1 VSVDIP
7 PLLCLAA
14 AVCVGLS
21 KSGFPGVSLVTV
33 ALMAEAFPARQST
46 GILLPLLIF
55 GDLCAVQAFRRHT
68 LWAQI
73 IRMLPPTF
81 LGITVGFFLMKS
93 IPDAAFRPVLG
104 WMLLATTL
112 VQAVRSLWPQWGG
125 AVPHTRAFAWTMGIW
140 AGVATMVANAAGPVM
155 AVYLLAIALPKEN
168 LVGTSA
174 WFFLIINVVKLPFS
188 GALGLLNAHSLLLD
202 LTLCPLVL
210 AGNWLGR
217 TILHTI
223 PQRVFENL
231 LLVSALAAALK
242 MIL

>member
-1 VSVDIP
+1 MSVNFP
-7 PLLCLAA
+7 PLFCLAA

-46 GILLPLLIF
+46 GVLLPLLIF

-73 IRMLPPTF
+73 VRMLPPTI
-81 LGITVGFFLMKS
+81 LGIVVGFFLMKS

-112 VQAVRSLWPQWGG
+112 VQILRSVWPQMGG
-125 AVPHTRAFAWTMGIW
+125 AIPHTRAFAWCMGVW
-140 AGVATMVANAAGPVM
+140 AGIATMVANAAGPVM
-155 AVYLLAIALPKEN
+155 AVYLLAIALPKDN

-174 WFFLIINVVKLPFS
+174 WFFLIINVLKLPFS
-188 GALGLLNAHSLLLD
+188 GALGLLNPNSLLLD

-210 AGNWLGR
+210 AGNWVGR
-217 TILHTI
+217 KMLHRI
-223 PQRVFENL
+223 PQRAFELL

>member
-1 VSVDIP
+1 
-7 PLLCLAA
+7 
-14 AVCVGLS
+14 
-21 KSGFPGVSLVTV
+21 
-33 ALMAEAFPARQST
+33 
-46 GILLPLLIF
+46 
-55 GDLCAVQAFRRHT
+55 VQAFRRHT

>member
-1 VSVDIP
+1 M
-7 PLLCLAA
+7 
-14 AVCVGLS
+14 GLS

-46 GILLPLLIF
+46 GVLLPLLIF

-73 IRMLPPTF
+73 VRMLPPTI
-81 LGITVGFFLMKS
+81 LGIVVGFFLMKS

-112 VQAVRSLWPQWGG
+112 VQILRSVWPQMGG
-125 AVPHTRAFAWTMGIW
+125 AIPHTRAFAWCMGVW
-140 AGVATMVANAAGPVM
+140 AGIATMVANAAGPVM
-155 AVYLLAIALPKEN
+155 AVYLLAIALPKDN

-174 WFFLIINVVKLPFS
+174 WFFLIINVLKLPFS
-188 GALGLLNAHSLLLD
+188 GALGLLNPNSLLLD

-210 AGNWLGR
+210 AGNWVGR
-217 TILHTI
+217 KMLHRI
-223 PQRVFENL
+223 PQRAFELL